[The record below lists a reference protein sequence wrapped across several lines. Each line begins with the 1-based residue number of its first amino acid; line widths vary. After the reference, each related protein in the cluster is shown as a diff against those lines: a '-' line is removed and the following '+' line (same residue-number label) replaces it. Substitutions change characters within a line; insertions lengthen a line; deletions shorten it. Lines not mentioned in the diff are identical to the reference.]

1 MGLLNPPDLTVRA
14 SSISAMRIAPL
25 AFSPSI
31 LAKGAAAVD
40 ERCVGCGDIET
51 VYGVR
56 SRPAGHCF
64 RGSGNAMTEILE
76 PRIVELERRLALHE
90 RMAEEL
96 SAVVAEQGHTID
108 ALTLR
113 VRKLL
118 ERLQTV
124 EAVAWDRSPQDDKPP
139 PHY

>member
-1 MGLLNPPDLTVRA
+1 
-14 SSISAMRIAPL
+14 
-25 AFSPSI
+25 
-31 LAKGAAAVD
+31 
-40 ERCVGCGDIET
+40 
-51 VYGVR
+51 
-56 SRPAGHCF
+56 
-64 RGSGNAMTEILE
+64 MTESLE
-76 PRIVELERRLALHE
+76 PRVVELERRLALQE

-96 SAVVAEQGHTID
+96 SSVVAEQARIID

>member
-1 MGLLNPPDLTVRA
+1 
-14 SSISAMRIAPL
+14 
-25 AFSPSI
+25 
-31 LAKGAAAVD
+31 
-40 ERCVGCGDIET
+40 
-51 VYGVR
+51 
-56 SRPAGHCF
+56 
-64 RGSGNAMTEILE
+64 MTESLE

-96 SAVVAEQGHTID
+96 SAVVAEQARTID

>member
-1 MGLLNPPDLTVRA
+1 MA
-14 SSISAMRIAPL
+14 EA
-25 AFSPSI
+25 
-31 LAKGAAAVD
+31 
-40 ERCVGCGDIET
+40 
-51 VYGVR
+51 
-56 SRPAGHCF
+56 
-64 RGSGNAMTEILE
+64 LE
-76 PRIVELERRLALHE
+76 SRIVELERRLALHE

-96 SAVVAEQGHTID
+96 SSVVAEQARTID
-108 ALTLR
+108 ALTFR